1 MIPRKRS
8 VFIGSS
14 LPMKKEKSKNTSG
27 KTVTSTNTNPIKS
40 HKKEYSSFNF
50 LRLTSSI
57 IPISITRPINIT
69 MIFNLWEISPPL
81 TYFFFRKSITNIDKN
96 VLKI

>member
-1 MIPRKRS
+1 
-8 VFIGSS
+8 
-14 LPMKKEKSKNTSG
+14 
-27 KTVTSTNTNPIKS
+27 
-40 HKKEYSSFNF
+40 
-50 LRLTSSI
+50 
-57 IPISITRPINIT
+57 